1 MKVVGTFIYSTNPN
15 WCLTNSITGKRTP
28 GRVLGE
34 NWNLAHILSDLGMF
48 PSVSQARKN
57 GFDKPI
63 PNGLEEFQ
71 INKHLKIFTVKQ

>member
-1 MKVVGTFIYSTNPN
+1 MKVVGTFIYSTSPK
-15 WCLTNSITGKRTP
+15 WCLTNVTTGKRTH
-28 GRVLGE
+28 RHVLDDS
-34 NWNLAHILSDLGMF
+34 WNLAHILCDLGMF

-63 PNGLEEFQ
+63 PKGLEEFQ